1 MKNIIIKVALS
12 ILLVSLFSCAIKIN
26 FTEQE
31 LEWFNVYEKDDV
43 LVFENLKTKRIDT
56 PASARL

>member
-1 MKNIIIKVALS
+1 MKNITIKITLSALF
-12 ILLVSLFSCAIKIN
+12 LTFFSCATKIN